1 MLGFLRMLRAE
12 LAFYVGCLNLNH
24 TLSGYGALVSL
35 PVPDEADSRDFACAG
50 LYDVCLALGLKR
62 GIVGN
67 DIGGDGRQLILIT
80 GANQGG
86 KSTFLRS
93 VGLAQLMMQ
102 AGMFVPATAL
112 SAEIVSGVFTHYK
125 REEDSTLRSG
135 KFDEELARMSAMV
148 DLIRP
153 DALVLFNESFA
164 STNEREGSQIATDVI
179 RALLDDRVKVFFV
192 THMFELADSLQQEQD
207 RRFLFLRAERGSSGN
222 RSFRLIEGPPLSTS
236 FGADLYEHI
245 FGEPVEAELQRI
257 SAGQKP
263 ERPSSA
269 SAWSTQS

>member
-1 MLGFLRMLRAE
+1 
-12 LAFYVGCLNLNH
+12 
-24 TLSGYGALVSL
+24 
-35 PVPDEADSRDFACAG
+35 
-50 LYDVCLALGLKR
+50 
-62 GIVGN
+62 
-67 DIGGDGRQLILIT
+67 
-80 GANQGG
+80 
-86 KSTFLRS
+86 
-93 VGLAQLMMQ
+93 
-102 AGMFVPATAL
+102 
-112 SAEIVSGVFTHYK
+112 
-125 REEDSTLRSG
+125 
-135 KFDEELARMSAMV
+135 
-148 DLIRP
+148 
-153 DALVLFNESFA
+153 
-164 STNEREGSQIATDVI
+164 
-179 RALLDDRVKVFFV
+179 V